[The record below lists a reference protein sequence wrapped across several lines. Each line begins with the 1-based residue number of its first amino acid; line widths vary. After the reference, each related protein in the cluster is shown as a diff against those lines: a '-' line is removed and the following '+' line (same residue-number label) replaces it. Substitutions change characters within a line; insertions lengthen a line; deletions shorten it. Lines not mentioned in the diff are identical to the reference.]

1 MNLTI
6 AFQMIAAEVLKLRRS
21 RGPMVAALV
30 LSVGIIVLYFGVME
44 LRRNAHLGGT
54 EGLLNGITLLGI
66 YFGSFAAI
74 LIGTEAGTADVTSG
88 VFRDLVATGRS
99 RTALFLVRVPAAI
112 TVALVFTLSGF
123 LVTVVATF
131 AFSGSAPTP
140 DLGLIL
146 RSAGWVVVATAVVTS
161 LAVGVGSLTGSR
173 SLTLTAV
180 IGWQT
185 IASTLLYAAV
195 FLGSARDGVL
205 LIALSH
211 LRPGKHY
218 GSPDSP
224 GSSGALAD
232 LDLPMATAVAVLVI
246 LAWTVVPT
254 IAGAWRTRNQD
265 A

>member
-6 AFQMIAAEVLKLRRS
+6 AFQMMAAEVLKLRRS

-30 LSVGIIVLYFGVME
+30 LSVGVIVLYFGVLK
-44 LRRNAHLGGT
+44 LRHNAHLGGT
-54 EGLLNGITLLGI
+54 DSLLNGVTLLGI

-74 LIGTEAGTADVTSG
+74 LIGTEAGTADLTSG

-112 TVALVFTLSGF
+112 AVALVFTLSGF
-123 LVTVVATF
+123 LVTIVAAF
-131 AFSGSAPTP
+131 AFSGSAPRP
-140 DLGLIL
+140 GLGLIL
-146 RSAGWVVVATAVVTS
+146 LSAAWIVVATAVVTS

-185 IASTLLYAAV
+185 IASTLLYTAV

-224 GSSGALAD
+224 GSSGALTD

-246 LAWTVVPT
+246 LAWMVIPT
-254 IAGAWRTRNQD
+254 IAGAWRTRTQD